1 MKSDLIIFL
10 QKDLALPAAAI
21 DLTLRHAGQNTTEI
35 PMLLWQYGFVT
46 LAQLD
51 QIFDWLAM
59 G

>member
-1 MKSDLIIFL
+1 MKSDLITFL
-10 QKDLALPAAAI
+10 KKDLALPTPAI
-21 DLTLRHAGQNTTEI
+21 DLALRHAGQNLNEI
-35 PMLLWQYGFVT
+35 PMVLWQYGFVS

>member
-1 MKSDLIIFL
+1 MKSDLITFL
-10 QKDLALPAAAI
+10 QKDLALPTPVI
-21 DLTLRHAGQNTTEI
+21 DFALRHAGQNITEI
-35 PMLLWQYGFVT
+35 PMVLWQYGFVT